1 MSKDPSRKSASDP
14 IGRQL
19 ALVAGAIGALLV
31 TTSESSAYDGPVF
44 RSGLWRFERT
54 LETDGRPTD
63 RLQTSGLLIDRQT
76 TRCTDPTRAM
86 RLEFAPTQ
94 FGTCGAKDIR
104 KTSDGYAFE
113 KVCSG
118 ARPIKTE
125 IDVRNDS
132 AYTEINQGD
141 IGKISSKEILVAQR
155 VGDCGAARAEKPA
168 GH

>member
-1 MSKDPSRKSASDP
+1 MSKNPSRKSASDR

-19 ALVAGAIGALLV
+19 AVAGGVICALLV
-31 TTSESSAYDGPVF
+31 TESESFAYDGPVF

-63 RLQTSGLLIDRQT
+63 RLQTSGLLIDRHM

-86 RLEFAPTQ
+86 RLEFAPMQ
-94 FGTCGAKDIR
+94 FGTCGAKDVR

-118 ARPIKTE
+118 SKPIKTE
-125 IDVRNDS
+125 INVRNDS

-155 VGDCGAARAEKPA
+155 VGDCQAARPVKPA
-168 GH
+168 EQ